1 MPVPRHALLAAT
13 VALVAILGSAPPASA
28 APSRTAAPPVQGPA
42 AIRPTWPHGALPG
55 FPRAAGP
62 AATRGSRNWSGY
74 VAADKPGSF
83 TSVEAHWIQPV
94 ANCTGAT
101 ADSVAAL
108 WVGLDGS
115 RAGRGTVQQT
125 GTTVSCVDGRP
136 EYLAWY
142 EMFPAEQ
149 VYYNDPVEPGDE
161 LWARVA
167 IIGTNRYELL
177 LRNVTKKWTELSY
190 AEPPEGADPKRASA
204 EVVVEAASRV
214 AGEPR
219 VLTDFGTVSFTTAK
233 VNGQPLGDSDPDE
246 VTMVR
251 DGIVRATPSPLTDG
265 GTAFELTWVAN

>member
-1 MPVPRHALLAAT
+1 MPCWPQRSPWWRSSVAHPRIRRPEPDGRPAGPGPGGDPADVAARC
-13 VALVAILGSAPPASA
+13 A
-28 APSRTAAPPVQGPA
+28 
-42 AIRPTWPHGALPG
+42 PG

-190 AEPPEGADPKRASA
+190 AEPPEGR
-204 EVVVEAASRV
+204 
-214 AGEPR
+214 
-219 VLTDFGTVSFTTAK
+219 
-233 VNGQPLGDSDPDE
+233 
-246 VTMVR
+246 
-251 DGIVRATPSPLTDG
+251 TPSGPPPRWSSRRRHAWPASPG
-265 GTAFELTWVAN
+265 Y